1 MKKIAII
8 GGGPA
13 ALMLAAKLNTRK
25 YKVTICERNKAVGR
39 KFLVAGDGGLNL
51 TYNSSIEELVSNYH
65 PSDFIAPT
73 IKKFTNQDLIQW
85 CNDHEIPTFVGSSD
99 RVFPDLEMK
108 PIEVL
113 NKITEAVANNKVD
126 LHLETT
132 WIGVN
137 EEGGLI
143 FEEYED
149 AMFDVVVYAM
159 GGASWKVTG
168 SDGYWAEDFE
178 DLDIEVIPFR
188 AANCAFGVDWNR
200 NFINTHKGKPV
211 KNVALTF
218 QDQVSKGELVI
229 TQFGLEGNA
238 LYPLSQKIQDA
249 LLTESSIT
257 VNLDLK
263 PTMTVD
269 QIKEKYKGS
278 ELEKT
283 TDILRKDLNIDRAA
297 IGIIKRFSD
306 KEMFLNPDA
315 LAEIIKA
322 IPVVLNAADDL
333 DKAISTLGGISLN
346 EIDEN
351 FQLKKLPNSYAIGEM
366 LDWYAPT
373 GGYLLQACFSMGY
386 VLAEHLNARVFSEEE
401 E

>member
-13 ALMLAAKLNTRK
+13 ALMLAAQLDTKK

-51 TYNSSIEELVSNYH
+51 TYNSSIEDLLSKYH
-65 PSDFIAPT
+65 PIDFMAP
-73 IKKFTNQDLIQW
+73 IIEKFTNQDLIKW
-85 CNDHEIPTFVGSSD
+85 CNEHEIPTFIGSSD

-113 NKITEAVANNKVD
+113 NKITEAVAKNKVD

-132 WIGVN
+132 WAGLN
-137 EEGGLI
+137 EDGGLV

-149 AMFDVVVYAM
+149 AMFDMVVYAM

-168 SDGYWAEDFE
+168 YDGFWAEDFE
-178 DLDIEVIPFR
+178 DLDIKVVPFR
-188 AANCAFGVDWNR
+188 AANCAFSVDWNP

-211 KNVALTF
+211 KNVALTY
-218 QDQVSKGELVI
+218 QDHVSKGELVI
-229 TQFGLEGNA
+229 TDFGLEGNA
-238 LYPLSQKIQDA
+238 LYPLSQKIQDT
-249 LLTESSIT
+249 LLTEKSTI
-257 VNLDLK
+257 VHLDLK

-269 QIKEKYKGS
+269 QIKEKYKS
-278 ELEKT
+278 STLEKA
-283 TDILRKDLNIDRAA
+283 TDILRADLNLDRAA
-297 IGIIKRFSD
+297 VGIIKRFSD
-306 KEMFLNPDA
+306 KETFLNPDL

-322 IPVVLNAADDL
+322 IPVVLESADEL
-333 DKAISTLGGISLN
+333 DKAISTLGGISLD
-346 EIDEN
+346 EIDHN
-351 FQLKKLPNSYAIGEM
+351 FELKKIPNSYAIGEM

-386 VLAEHLNARVFSEEE
+386 VLAEHLNGFAVSDEEE
-401 E
+401 